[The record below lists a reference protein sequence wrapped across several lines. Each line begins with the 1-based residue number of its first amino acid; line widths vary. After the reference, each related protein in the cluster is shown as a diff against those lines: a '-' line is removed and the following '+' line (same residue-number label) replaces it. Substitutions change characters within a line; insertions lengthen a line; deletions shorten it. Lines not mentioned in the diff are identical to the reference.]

1 MLNIPLSEPAFKAL
15 RDYIY
20 EKSGIYINETKKYL
34 IENRLSRIIQERK
47 LRSFEEYLDLIK
59 FSANGNELSRL
70 FDAITTNET
79 YFFREPQQLSIFSEL
94 IFPHMVK
101 GKKDASGIKIW
112 SAACSS
118 GEEPYTLSM
127 LLMEKH
133 VVPDQYK
140 IYASDLSTGILDTA
154 RRAVY
159 TSYSVRNI
167 PEQYLKKY
175 FSSNGQ
181 SHSLHASVKET
192 VKFMK
197 VNLIDSKS
205 MKSFR
210 GIDIIF
216 CRNVLIYF
224 DDRAKQKVV
233 SHLYDSLNPGGYLF
247 IGSSESLH
255 NVTRALRPCVINKV
269 IMYQKEYDG

>member
-1 MLNIPLSEPAFKAL
+1 MLNIPLSEPTFKSL

-20 EKSGIYINETKKYL
+20 EKSGIYINDTKKYL
-34 IENRLSRIIQERK
+34 IENRLSRIIQEKK
-47 LRSFEEYLDLIK
+47 LKSFEEYLELIQ

-79 YFFREPQQLSIFSEL
+79 YFFREPQQLSIFSER
-94 IFPHMVK
+94 IFPDIMK
-101 GKKDASGIKIW
+101 QKKDASSIKIW

-133 VVPDQYK
+133 VVPNQFK
-140 IYASDLSTGILDTA
+140 IYASDLSNGVLDTA
-154 RRAVY
+154 RKAVY

-167 PEQYLKKY
+167 PEPYLKKY

-181 SHSLHASVKET
+181 SHSLHASVKNT
-192 VKFMK
+192 VKFME
-197 VNLIDSKS
+197 VNLIDNRS
-205 MKSFR
+205 MKSLR

-224 DDRAKQKVV
+224 DARAKQKVV
-233 SHLYDSLNPGGYLF
+233 SHLYDRLNPGGYLF

-269 IMYQKEYDG
+269 IMYQKE